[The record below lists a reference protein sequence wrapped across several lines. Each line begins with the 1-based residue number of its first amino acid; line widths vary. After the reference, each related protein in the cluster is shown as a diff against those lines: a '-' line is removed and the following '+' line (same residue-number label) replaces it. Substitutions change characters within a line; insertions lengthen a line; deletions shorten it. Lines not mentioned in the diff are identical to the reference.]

1 MASSSQALEEV
12 TLSMGGLEITIRN
25 KRDENLEWEVV
36 DGPGTEEHYDSDID
50 RQVLASKTVESLR
63 ALVAGPLSFLKPLA
77 NKLQDKGVWCANSR
91 VARAY
96 QKGVMDRLKLQ
107 GIEFEDDHKFPV
119 LPLKAS
125 HHICLQCDKHLD
137 GFWASSLT
145 TVKAEIPEINA
156 RYFSCASRTE
166 GEAYL
171 LGAKRDWP
179 KFLK

>member
-1 MASSSQALEEV
+1 MASSSQAIEEV
-12 TLSMGGLEITIRN
+12 TLSIGALEISIRH

-36 DGPGTEEHYDSDID
+36 DAPSTEEHYDSDID
-50 RQVLASKTVESLR
+50 RQVLASKTIESLR
-63 ALVAGPLSFLKPLA
+63 GLVAGPLSFLKPLA
-77 NKLQDKGVWCANSR
+77 HKLQDKGVWCKDSR

-107 GIEFEDDHKFPV
+107 GIESEGGHKFPV

-125 HHICLQCDKHLD
+125 HHICLQCDQHLD

-145 TVKAEIPEINA
+145 TVKVEVPEMNA
-156 RYFSCASRTE
+156 TYFSCASRTE